1 VRRKLHVQIFGA
13 LCAVG
18 AVCAGLAFLLG
29 HLLGLHAPAAPR
41 FVRDLGAFIVADL
54 PSVREDPAQRELLR
68 RARRLGASI
77 SVWNADGALLAKA
90 GRALAPPSPPLTA
103 DSALRVRGQTA
114 WLLLEDGRILGV
126 SYDAARVQ
134 LSAGRFLLPLG
145 LLLLVLV
152 LGSYVAAR
160 RITGRLARLEQGVNA
175 FGEGALST
183 QVGVEGDDEVAHL
196 AQAFNR
202 AFARIAGLLAQQRRM
217 LQTASHELRSPLAR
231 VRLALEMLAD
241 PEIGADARARLHH
254 DTERDIEELDMLIG
268 DLLLAERLHDADPP
282 KEFSVLDLAQ
292 LAKEECAR
300 VGATCAAPPT
310 AYVGQARMLRS
321 LVRNLLE
328 NARRYGA
335 LPIVLSLEPSA
346 RGVLLRVDDAG
357 EGVPRAEQER
367 IFEPFYRRDGHA
379 EGRGG
384 GVGLGLSLVRAIA
397 VHHGGDV
404 CYVQQPTGSRF
415 EVRLPAHD
423 PSRLTAS

>member
-13 LCAVG
+13 LCVVG
-18 AVCAGLAFLLG
+18 AACAGLAFLIG

-54 PSVREDPAQRELLR
+54 PSVHEDPAQRELLR

-77 SVWNADGALLAKA
+77 SVWSAEGVLLAKA
-90 GRALAPPSPPLTA
+90 GRGLAPPSPALTP
-103 DSALRVRGQTA
+103 DNALRVRGQTA

-134 LSAGRFLLPLG
+134 LSAGRLLLPLG

-175 FGEGALST
+175 FGEGALGT

-202 AFARIAGLLAQQRRM
+202 AFARIAALLAQQRRM

-241 PEIGADARARLHH
+241 PELDSDARARLHR
-254 DTERDIEELDMLIG
+254 DTERDIEELDTLIG
-268 DLLLAERLHDADPP
+268 DLLLAERLHDASPP
-282 KEFSVLDLAQ
+282 KEFAELDLAE
-292 LAKEECAR
+292 LAQQECER
-300 VGATCAAPPT
+300 VGATCRAVPT
-310 AYVGQARMLRS
+310 PYVGQARMLRS

-335 LPIVLSLEPSA
+335 MPIVLGLESCA
-346 RGVLLRVDDAG
+346 DGVVLRVDDAG
-357 EGVPRAEQER
+357 EGVPLADQER
-367 IFEPFYRRDGHA
+367 IFEPFYRREGHA
-379 EGRGG
+379 EGRFGN
-384 GVGLGLSLVRAIA
+384 VGLGLSLVRAIA
-397 VHHGGDV
+397 AHHGGEV
-404 CYVQQPTGSRF
+404 RYVQLPSGSRF
-415 EVRLPAHD
+415 EVRLPQNAL
-423 PSRLTAS
+423 SRITAS